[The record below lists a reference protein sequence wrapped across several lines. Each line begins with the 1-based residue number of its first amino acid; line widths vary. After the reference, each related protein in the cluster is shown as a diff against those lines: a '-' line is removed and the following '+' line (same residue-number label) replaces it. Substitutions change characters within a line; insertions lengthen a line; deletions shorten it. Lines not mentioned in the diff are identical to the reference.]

1 MALLGINSFVM
12 EGGITDAY
20 IQYMH
25 ENVGTATSGIRVFS
39 MGASAEDPSRVFTVA
54 FVESQEKMD
63 AYFGSVEIIR
73 RGARLCPPPVVS
85 RGDPHTPTDQRSR
98 AFGS

>member
-1 MALLGINSFVM
+1 MALVGINSFVM

-25 ENVGTATSGIRVFS
+25 ENVGTATSGIKVFF

-63 AYFGSVEIIR
+63 AYFGDSEIMKKR
-73 RGARLCPPPVVS
+73 CEAVPAACRFPR
-85 RGDPHTPTDQRSR
+85 
-98 AFGS
+98 